1 MPRTKKSRVLFVGG
15 GRRVSLAMEFIA
27 WGADVYGYESS
38 VDVPLAYQADGVVAG
53 LDFDDPRCA
62 DDIAECA
69 VRRKITHIVPLMD
82 EAAVVCGD
90 MPKCIGSSSSVAML
104 CHDKF
109 HFRNWMLE
117 NHPDLYPAPSL
128 LRYPK
133 FAKPRFGH
141 GSRGTKVLN
150 RPETIEMSSSWVI
163 QDYLEGDEVSVDLF
177 IAAGECRGAVA
188 RSRDRVEGGEVIE
201 SAVLSAERAVFYCT
215 DAAAVCCD
223 LGIAGPANVQFK
235 GSKIIEVNA
244 RFGGGCLLS
253 IAAGLPLVQMALGR
267 AAGGPPWPIR
277 HGLSMRRYHMET
289 FHDASKP

>member
-1 MPRTKKSRVLFVGG
+1 MPRVKKSRVLFVGG
-15 GRRVSLAMEFIA
+15 GRRVSLANKFLA
-27 WGADVYGYESS
+27 AGAAVYGYESS
-38 VDVPLAYQADGVVAG
+38 VDVPLADSADEVVDG
-53 LDFDDPRCA
+53 LGFDDPECSA
-62 DDIAECA
+62 DIAEFA
-69 VRRKITHIVPLMD
+69 ARRKITHIVPLMD
-82 EAAVVCGD
+82 EATVVCGD
-90 MPKCIGSSSSVAML
+90 LPKCIGSSSAVAML

-117 NHPDLYPAPSL
+117 NHADLYPAPSL

-177 IAAGECRGAVA
+177 VAGGVCRGAVA

-201 SAVLSAERAVFYCT
+201 STVLPAEKAVFYTT

-223 LGIAGPANVQFK
+223 LGIVGPANVQFK

-253 IAAGLPLVQMALGR
+253 IAAGLPLVQLVLGQVKDGSPWSIR
-267 AAGGPPWPIR
+267 AGMR
-277 HGLSMRRYHMET
+277 MRRYHMES
-289 FHDASKP
+289 FR

>member
-15 GRRVSLAMEFIA
+15 GRRVSLANEFIA
-27 WGADVYGYESS
+27 RKADVYGYENSL
-38 VDVPLAYQADGVVAG
+38 DVPLADVAKEIVEG
-53 LDFDDPRCA
+53 LDFDDPECR
-62 DDIAECA
+62 DDIAEFVA
-69 VRRKITHIVPLMD
+69 RRKITHVVPLMD

-90 MPKCIGSSSSVAML
+90 LPQCIGSPASVAML
-104 CHDKF
+104 CYDKF
-109 HFRNWMLE
+109 HFRNWMME
-117 NHPDLYPAPSL
+117 NHPEMYPAPSFM
-128 LRYPK
+128 RYPK

-163 QDYLEGDEVSVDLF
+163 QDYIDGDEVSVDLF
-177 IAAGECRGAVA
+177 VAGGQCVGAVA

-201 SAVLSAERAVFYCT
+201 STVLTAEKAVFYCT

-223 LGIAGPANVQFK
+223 MGIVGPANVQFR

-253 IAAGLPLVQMALGR
+253 INAGLPLVALTLGH
-267 AAGGPPWPIR
+267 AVEGPPWRIA
-277 HGLSMRRYHMET
+277 GGMTMRRYHAE
-289 FHDASKP
+289 SYR